1 MTLYSFRAIS
11 PTGDLLRGELES
23 PTRAAVVAHLHAEGA
38 VPLQVSAAR
47 RGWSDILS
55 FQITLFQKR
64 HLSPR
69 ALAELITRL
78 ATLVSAGVPIESAV
92 AILGGSTSSA
102 TPATRV
108 TAELLRRLRAGAQ
121 LADAMA
127 SAPKSFPPLA
137 ISMIRA
143 GELGGS
149 LGPTLSR
156 LGDYLRRS
164 EEAQQA
170 IRSALIYPAILLAA
184 ASVSVVIVFTAV
196 LPALRPVVESGGGTL
211 PLPVQL
217 AFGISD
223 FIAGYWWLLLAATA
237 AAALATHRFLTTPQ
251 GQRRRDA
258 FLLRIPLVK
267 DAVIRTDFSR
277 FARTLGTLITGGVPM
292 PTALEA
298 AQRVIANRILSDSIA
313 TVTAS
318 VREGSA
324 LADPLAATGHIPDMA
339 LQMIRIGEATAQLD
353 RMLLQLAEIMDQDLR
368 KDLTRAL
375 ALLVPLLTV
384 GLGLMVAGIVASV
397 MLAVLSID
405 DLAH

>member
-1 MTLYSFRAIS
+1 MTLYTFRAVS

-23 PTRAAVVAHLHAEGA
+23 PTRAGVVAHLHAEGA

-47 RGWSDILS
+47 RGWSDMLS

-69 ALAELITRL
+69 DLAELITRL

-92 AILGGSTSSA
+92 AILGGASAA
-102 TPATRV
+102 TPSARV
-108 TAELLRRLRAGAQ
+108 TADLLRRLRAGAQ

-143 GELGGS
+143 GEISGCLGA
-149 LGPTLSR
+149 TLSR

-164 EEAQQA
+164 EEARQA

-196 LPALRPVVESGGGTL
+196 LPALRPVVEAGGATL
-211 PLPVQL
+211 PLPVKL

-223 FIAGYWWLLLAATA
+223 FVSGTWWLLLAAAA
-237 AAALATHRFLTTPQ
+237 AAALALHRLLATPQ

-258 FLLRIPLVK
+258 LLLRLPFIK
-267 DAVIRTDFSR
+267 DAIIRADFSR

-298 AQRVIANRILSDSIA
+298 AQRVIANQILADSIA

-339 LQMIRIGEATAQLD
+339 LQIIRIGEATAQLD

>member
-1 MTLYSFRAIS
+1 MTLFTFRAVS

-23 PTRAAVVAHLHAEGA
+23 PTRAGVVAHLHAEGA

-47 RGWSDILS
+47 RGWSDMLS

-69 ALAELITRL
+69 DLADLITRL

-92 AILGGSTSSA
+92 AILGGASAA
-102 TPATRV
+102 TPSARV
-108 TAELLRRLRAGAQ
+108 TADLLRRLRAGTQ

-143 GELGGS
+143 GELSGN

-164 EEAQQA
+164 EEARQA

-196 LPALRPVVESGGGTL
+196 LPALRPVVEAGGATL

-223 FIAGYWWLLLAATA
+223 FVSGTWWLLLAAA
-237 AAALATHRFLTTPQ
+237 ATTALALHRLLATPQ

-267 DAVIRTDFSR
+267 DAVIRADFSR

-298 AQRVIANRILSDSIA
+298 AQRVISNRLLADSIA

-339 LQMIRIGEATAQLD
+339 LQIIRIGEATAQLD

>member
-1 MTLYSFRAIS
+1 MTLFTYRAVS

-23 PTRAAVVAHLHAEGA
+23 PTRAGVVAHLHAEGA

-47 RGWSDILS
+47 RGWSDMLS

-69 ALAELITRL
+69 DLAELITRL

-92 AILGGSTSSA
+92 AILGGASAA
-102 TPATRV
+102 TPSARV
-108 TAELLRRLRAGAQ
+108 TADLLRRLRAGAQ

-143 GELGGS
+143 GEISGS
-149 LGPTLSR
+149 LGATLSR

-164 EEAQQA
+164 EEARQA

-196 LPALRPVVESGGGTL
+196 LPALRPVVEAGGATL

-223 FIAGYWWLLLAATA
+223 FVSGTWWLLLAAA
-237 AAALATHRFLTTPQ
+237 AATALALHRLLATPQ

-267 DAVIRTDFSR
+267 DAVIRADFSR

-298 AQRVIANRILSDSIA
+298 AQRVISNRLLADSIA

-339 LQMIRIGEATAQLD
+339 LQIIRIGEATAQLD

>member
-1 MTLYSFRAIS
+1 MTLFTYRAVS

-23 PTRAAVVAHLHAEGA
+23 PTRAGVVAHLHAEGA

-47 RGWSDILS
+47 RGWSDMLS

-69 ALAELITRL
+69 DLADLITRL

-92 AILGGSTSSA
+92 AILGGASAA
-102 TPATRV
+102 TPSARV
-108 TAELLRRLRAGAQ
+108 TADLLRRLRAGTQ

-143 GELGGS
+143 GELSGN

-164 EEAQQA
+164 EEARQA

-196 LPALRPVVESGGGTL
+196 LPALRPVVEAGGATL

-223 FIAGYWWLLLAATA
+223 FVSGTWWLLLAAA
-237 AAALATHRFLTTPQ
+237 AATALALHRLLATPQ

-267 DAVIRTDFSR
+267 DAVIRADFSR

-298 AQRVIANRILSDSIA
+298 AQRVISNRLLADSIA

-339 LQMIRIGEATAQLD
+339 LQIIRIGEATAQLD